1 MVEDPRHGRRG
12 IVHDVERPDVRDQP
26 IPDAHD
32 HEPLLHQPL
41 RHGALAARE
50 TAAVEPHHHRC
61 ILRIGRAGHVEAAH
75 PTRIVAGGIRTVE
88 DVTFEAVIGR
98 TDGTGEQETEKQKEE
113 AFHVSKILN
122 FINCQLGKLRFYRIS
137 NHKYIQHLQY

>member
-50 TAAVEPHHHRC
+50 TAAVEPHHHRR

-88 DVTFEAVIGR
+88 DVAFEAVIGR
-98 TDGTGEQETEKQKEE
+98 MDGTGEQETKKQKEE
-113 AFHVSKILN
+113 AFH
-122 FINCQLGKLRFYRIS
+122 
-137 NHKYIQHLQY
+137 LQRSFGFVDKSSENP